1 MYIVIPTGFLYSIK
15 WIQKTTFIKLNLHQ
29 HYSKKLAD
37 LTLFMKQKKKKKC
50 FRLWYLKH
58 VYHHPA

>member
-29 HYSKKLAD
+29 HYSKKTRRFNAVHEAKL
-37 LTLFMKQKKKKKC
+37 KKKKV
-50 FRLWYLKH
+50 F
-58 VYHHPA
+58 

>member
-37 LTLFMKQKKKKKC
+37 LTLFMKQNLKKKSV
-50 FRLWYLKH
+50 LGYGT
-58 VYHHPA
+58 